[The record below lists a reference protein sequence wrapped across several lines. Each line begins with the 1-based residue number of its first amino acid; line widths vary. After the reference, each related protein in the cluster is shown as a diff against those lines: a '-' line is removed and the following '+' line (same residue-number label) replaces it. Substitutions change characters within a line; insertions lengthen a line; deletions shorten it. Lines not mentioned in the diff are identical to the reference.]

1 MLINKTSGFQAVNPA
16 NAQKKSLN
24 PVSGHAKISSQVS
37 FGCAADGGIPE
48 ITLFLT
54 TAAILRRISP
64 QKAEKLNKFVANHF
78 NFKIKGHEL
87 PIGRKTA
94 ALERWQNEKIQAGID
109 KLKNFYKNNSF
120 FSAW

>member
-1 MLINKTSGFQAVNPA
+1 MLINKTSGFQVVNPT

-24 PVSGHAKISSQVS
+24 PVSGYTKTSPHVS

-48 ITLFLT
+48 MTLFLA
-54 TAAILRRISP
+54 TAAILRRVSP

-87 PIGRKTA
+87 PIGRKSA

-109 KLKNFYKNNSF
+109 KLKNFYQNNSF
-120 FSAW
+120 FSA